1 MSTSKLLQSDIEGF
15 QSLLSQKN
23 LGSIRGIYRSIPF
36 FFFGEEPLFYKA
48 SQNIFT
54 EKSGIGDAETVD
66 NCLDAS
72 GRSETEGQNRK
83 IEFPLAK
90 NRLNQRQ

>member
-36 FFFGEEPLFYKA
+36 FFFGEEPLLYKT
-48 SQNIFT
+48 SQNVFT

-72 GRSETEGQNRK
+72 GRSEAEGQNGK
-83 IEFPLAK
+83 IEFSLAEDWLD
-90 NRLNQRQ
+90 R